1 MIRRLSL
8 ALAVSLIAF
17 TANAAPV
24 ELKEQVNSRERELVN
39 VMFSSYLAD
48 RVGAA
53 VQTAVVDLDGD
64 KVGEIITRFVHTNS
78 CDADMQKCRTTI
90 SHFKDGRWTVVFDR
104 YSAKIDDV
112 QVQVGERLPSDIVV
126 DGMKWEW
133 DAFSNSFSPTKD
145 ERWTAIDW
153 QVVPASQSASYAS
166 FFGEGAGKL
175 VAANRGVKI
184 EYSTTPISK
193 KKDLVLLRLSGNA
206 VCGIKSGCPVR
217 VIKQSNGKWDAILSS
232 STKKGASRIITER
245 DGYNDIILETSKGF
259 AAYGWNGSVYTVA
272 DRIESNRKE

>member
-8 ALAVSLIAF
+8 ALVASLIAF

-24 ELKEQVNSRERELVN
+24 ELREQVNSRERELVN

-64 KVGEIITRFVHTNS
+64 GVGEIITRFVHTNS
-78 CDADMQKCRTTI
+78 CDADMQRCRTTI
-90 SHFKDGRWTVVFDR
+90 SHFTKGRWNVVFDR
-104 YSAKIDDV
+104 YVAKIDDV
-112 QVQVGERLPSDIVV
+112 QVGKRLPGNIVV

-133 DAFSNSFSPTKD
+133 NPFSGAFGPTQD
-145 ERWTAIDW
+145 ERWTSIDW
-153 QVVPASQSASYAS
+153 QAVPASQSASYAS

-175 VAANRGVKI
+175 ISADRGVKI

-193 KKDLVLLRLSGNA
+193 KKDLVLLRLSGKA
-206 VCGIKSGCPVR
+206 VCGAKTGCPVR
-217 VIKQSNGKWDAILSS
+217 VVKQTDGKWDAILSS
-232 STKKGASRIITER
+232 STMKGASRVITER
-245 DGYNDIILETSKGF
+245 DGYNDIILETSQGF